1 MDQNLKWAKE
11 PDLYWLQAP
20 LLKEPKNSPLVH
32 YPVYYHRK
40 YKLFCLCIP
49 TDIELSNRLL
59 LSLPSLIAPFVNPSF
74 SILVYV
80 HLTDIDNRLSCTRQ
94 VDNTP

>member
-32 YPVYYHRK
+32 YPVYYHRR
-40 YKLFCLCIP
+40 
-49 TDIELSNRLL
+49 TDS
-59 LSLPSLIAPFVNPSF
+59 LSLKTSENKNSSSRF
-74 SILVYV
+74 SIYYKYTLGKYYIPSY
-80 HLTDIDNRLSCTRQ
+80 L
-94 VDNTP
+94 

>member
-40 YKLFCLCIP
+40 YDVYQTQPSPVISMPQVVDADYCYVRALVENLFERLVNLVA
-49 TDIELSNRLL
+49 ELS
-59 LSLPSLIAPFVNPSF
+59 SLI
-74 SILVYV
+74 
-80 HLTDIDNRLSCTRQ
+80 
-94 VDNTP
+94 

>member
-32 YPVYYHRK
+32 YPVYYHRNWDASQS
-40 YKLFCLCIP
+40 YEVVSSSLQPATFHL
-49 TDIELSNRLL
+49 DI
-59 LSLPSLIAPFVNPSF
+59 
-74 SILVYV
+74 
-80 HLTDIDNRLSCTRQ
+80 Q
-94 VDNTP
+94 VGKDF

>member
-32 YPVYYHRK
+32 YPVYYHRNVEAVQASEVAVA
-40 YKLFCLCIP
+40 
-49 TDIELSNRLL
+49 TE
-59 LSLPSLIAPFVNPSF
+59 VNEAAEVF
-74 SILVYV
+74 KV
-80 HLTDIDNRLSCTRQ
+80 
-94 VDNTP
+94 

>member
-32 YPVYYHRK
+32 YPLNYHHNIHIGNEQK
-40 YKLFCLCIP
+40 F
-49 TDIELSNRLL
+49 ELLDY
-59 LSLPSLIAPFVNPSF
+59 F
-74 SILVYV
+74 IL
-80 HLTDIDNRLSCTRQ
+80 TKS
-94 VDNTP
+94 